1 MNGKEPIDNLR
12 LKAQKLLSTRE
23 PINIPEDVNSLIH
36 DLQVH
41 QIELELQ
48 NEELKK
54 SQIEL
59 AEYTKKY
66 SDLYNFAPVGYFTF
80 DEKGMIIDVNQTG
93 ASLLGVP
100 KNNLIN
106 LSFIPYITPDNRQ
119 VFYQHTKK
127 AIETGKEEI
136 CELQLL
142 KKDSNEFF
150 GQLVTMV
157 VENDQG
163 NSKILRSNL
172 IDITERKQAERKL
185 KVTLINL
192 EELVEERTKE
202 LLLALDYNRNL
213 IETSLDPLVTIG
225 RDGRITDV
233 NKATEKV
240 TGYPREELLG
250 TDFADYFTSPG
261 DAEEG
266 YQQVFQEGMVRDYPL
281 EIINKDGT
289 ITPVLYNASVYKDG
303 FGKVVGVF
311 AAARDITEIKKAE
324 EELREYWESLEE
336 LVKLRT
342 EELAKSNADLKQFTY
357 VTSHDLREPLRMIAS
372 FLQLLERRYKDQLDQ
387 DANEFI
393 AYAVEGAQ
401 RLDNMIMDLLEYSRV
416 ANKEI
421 QFRDVD
427 LEHVVQQIMLNLNIL
442 INENRASI
450 TYDPLPIIR
459 GDRNQ
464 MILLFQNLISNSIK
478 YRREEAPRIHISSG
492 KDEDNFVFVVE
503 DNGMGIDPQHLER
516 IFTIFQRL
524 HNHQEYEGS
533 GIGLSIAQRIVH
545 QHGGEIWAES
555 EPGKGSTFQFT
566 MPIKPNSLV

>member
-1 MNGKEPIDNLR
+1 MNGNEPIDNLR

-93 ASLLGVP
+93 ASLLGVS

-250 TDFADYFTSPG
+250 TDFSDYFTSPG

-266 YQQVFQEGMVRDYPL
+266 YQKVFLEGMVRDYPL

-303 FGKVVGVF
+303 FGEVVGVF

-357 VTSHDLREPLRMIAS
+357 VTSHDLREPLRMISS